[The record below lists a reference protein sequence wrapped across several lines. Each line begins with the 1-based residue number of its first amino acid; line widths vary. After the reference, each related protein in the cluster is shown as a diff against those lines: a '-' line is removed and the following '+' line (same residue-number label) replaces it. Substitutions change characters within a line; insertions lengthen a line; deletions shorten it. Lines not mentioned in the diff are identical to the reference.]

1 LPKKQFL
8 FLLSVA
14 LPVFKA
20 KKLNLNLNLNHRRIG
35 TTVLAES
42 SDQPSKPKA
51 IVTQEPKHG
60 IEK

>member
-1 LPKKQFL
+1 
-8 FLLSVA
+8 

-20 KKLNLNLNLNHRRIG
+20 KKSESESESINRRIG